1 MSSQHYS
8 TAVGDEGGFAP
19 NLKDNKEA
27 IELLI
32 KCIENSGY
40 KPGDQISIALDCA
53 ASEFYNNGVYSLKS
67 ENSKLTNVELIDYLD
82 SLCNAYP
89 IISIEDPLDENDFVG
104 WSEITKKLAN
114 KIRIVGDD
122 LFVTNY
128 DILKDGIENN
138 IANSILIK
146 PNQIGTITET
156 INTINL
162 AKENK
167 YSTIVSH
174 RSGETEDNFIA
185 DLSVGTNSGFIKTGS
200 MSRSDRMSKYN
211 QLLRIESENK
221 KYINFG

>member
-1 MSSQHYS
+1 M
-8 TAVGDEGGFAP
+8 
-19 NLKDNKEA
+19 
-27 IELLI
+27 
-32 KCIENSGY
+32 
-40 KPGDQISIALDCA
+40 
-53 ASEFYNNGVYSLKS
+53 YSLKS
-67 ENSKLTNVELIDYLD
+67 ENSKLTNIELIDYLD

-89 IISIEDPLDENDFVG
+89 IISIEDPLDENDFLG
-104 WSEITKKLAN
+104 WSEITKKLSK
-114 KIRIVGDD
+114 KIKIVGDD

-128 DILKDGIENN
+128 DILKDGIEKN

-146 PNQIGTITET
+146 PNQIGTISET

-174 RSGETEDNFIA
+174 RSGETEDSFIA
-185 DLSVGTNSGFIKTGS
+185 DYQLVQIQDLLKQVLCHAVTE
-200 MSRSDRMSKYN
+200 MSKYN

>member
-1 MSSQHYS
+1 M
-8 TAVGDEGGFAP
+8 
-19 NLKDNKEA
+19 
-27 IELLI
+27 
-32 KCIENSGY
+32 
-40 KPGDQISIALDCA
+40 DCA

-67 ENSKLTNVELIDYLD
+67 ENSKLTNLELVDYLD

-104 WSEITKKLAN
+104 WSEITKKLSN
-114 KIRIVGDD
+114 KIKIVGDD

-174 RSGETEDNFIA
+174 RSGETEDSFIA
-185 DLSVGTNSGFIKTGS
+185 DLSVGANSGFIKTGS

-221 KYINFG
+221 KYIKYG